1 MFIPALKLS
10 VLCIPKCG
18 THTITEAF
26 ESQFGKCAMPGHK
39 NAAAHRS
46 LFDDHRIIA
55 FIREP
60 WERFISQINY
70 NLGDVERK
78 MDLDLALDLCLKP
91 SRTVLMSSQASW
103 IDKDT
108 ELCLFSELETKLRN
122 LGCETV
128 GHENKGP
135 GRWSLDD
142 LTLSGRMDEIEAFIA
157 SDLQLWSS
165 LNG

>member
-1 MFIPALKLS
+1 MYVPQLKLS

-18 THTITEAF
+18 THTITEAL

-39 NAAAHRS
+39 SAAAHRS
-46 LFDDHRIIA
+46 LFEEHLIVA
-55 FIREP
+55 FVREP
-60 WERFISQINY
+60 WARFVSQINY
-70 NLGDVERK
+70 NLGDAERK
-78 MDLDLALDLCLKP
+78 MNLDLALDLCLKP

-108 ELCLFSELETKLRN
+108 ELWLFSELTEKLRD

-135 GRWSLDD
+135 TRWSLDD
-142 LTLSGRMDEIEAFIA
+142 LKDSGRMDEIESFIA
-157 SDLQLWSS
+157 HDLQLWST